1 MRLSVL
7 ALIVVMMLSAVS
19 VSGFAEDGTQKK
31 AKQTILLYT
40 IGSDLETSAG
50 MATYNLRQI
59 LKSSFSADEDINVV
73 IMTGGS
79 NKWNLDDDEDPEN
92 VNGLLTFPEDVA
104 LPDDAVI
111 AEDPDHPRRNTSSAT
126 STAE

>member
-1 MRLSVL
+1 
-7 ALIVVMMLSAVS
+7 MMLSAVS